1 MRVLKFGGTSVGS
14 IEAISKVIEIVKKQ
28 YSENQS
34 MAMVC
39 SAMQGVTTGLNE
51 LLDKSEKG
59 EDIFT
64 LLKTIEDN
72 HYLTVRTLLD
82 VKRQNQALLGLKIYF
97 NEMEEL
103 FAGIRALGE
112 ASPRIRDKVLSY
124 GELLSCFMMSH
135 IIDQHCGKAVFADT
149 RNLIKTDNRFG
160 KANIKSALTNT
171 SIKAFVESNAGHIP
185 VFTGFIAG
193 SETGETTTLGRG
205 GSDYTASIIGA
216 ALDAE
221 EIQIWTDVDGIMTAD
236 PRLVKKSFSI
246 DQLSYFEAIELS
258 FFGARVIHPPTMLP
272 AQRKNIPIVIKNTFH
287 PEFKGTV
294 ICRNPQSNGSLIKGI
309 SFIHEIN
316 LITVQGSGMV
326 GQKGFSGRLFK
337 NLADAGVNV
346 ILITQASSEHSIS
359 LAVSPQDSVLAIEAI
374 QEEFEQELAL
384 KKIHKPHVE
393 EDLSVIAVVGEN
405 MKNTRGLSGRFFSA
419 LGRSGVNV
427 VAIAQGS
434 SELNISTV
442 ISRTNLAK
450 AMNSVHDAMFLSPVK
465 TLNVFCCGLGNIGS
479 TLLKQIEEHQEYLEE
494 RRHLKI
500 NLAGICNSKKML
512 IDADGINISKWR
524 EEFDGK
530 GVAGNVK
537 EMITH
542 AVELNLSNAVFLDN
556 TASADVA
563 SLYASLF
570 KQSISVVACNKIAV
584 SGSLQQYKQNKELSN
599 RFGVDFWYET
609 SVGAGLPII
618 KPINDLMISGDRII
632 RIEAILS
639 GTISYIFNNYKGD
652 KTFYEVVKDA
662 QQKGFTEPNPKDDL
676 SGLDFARKMLILSRE
691 RGLDLEM
698 EDIEMTPIL
707 PENALQAETPDDFY
721 EALRYSEFHFQQ
733 WKEKAAKENKAMHFV
748 GTLYEG
754 KVKIGL
760 QFLASTHPF
769 YNLTGSD
776 NIISLTTNRYLHNP
790 MVIKGPGAGAEVTA
804 AGVLADLVRVAA
816 K

>member
-160 KANIKSALTNT
+160 KANIRSVLTNT

-287 PEFKGTV
+287 PEFKGTL
-294 ICRNPQSNGSLIKGI
+294 ICRNPRSNGSLIKGI

-337 NLADAGVNV
+337 KLADAGVNV

-500 NLAGICNSKKML
+500 NLAGICNSKRML

-524 EEFDGK
+524 EDFDGK

-632 RIEAILS
+632 KIEAILS
-639 GTISYIFNNYKGD
+639 GTISYIFNNYKDD

-662 QQKGFTEPNPKDDL
+662 QHKGFTEPNPKDDL

-707 PENALQAETPDDFY
+707 PEKALQAETPDDFY

>member
-14 IEAISKVIEIVKKQ
+14 MDAISKVIEIVKKQ
-28 YSENQS
+28 YVENQS
-34 MAMVC
+34 ISLVC
-39 SAMQGVTTGLNE
+39 SAMQGVTAGLNE
-51 LLDKSEKG
+51 LTDKSIKG

-72 HYLTVRTLLD
+72 HYQTVRTFLD

-97 NEMEEL
+97 NELEEL

-124 GELLSCFMMSH
+124 GELLSCFMISH

-149 RNLIKTDNRFG
+149 RKLIKTDNKFG
-160 KANIKSALTNT
+160 KANIKPALTNT
-171 SIKAFVESNAGHIP
+171 SLKAFVEDHAGYIP

-236 PRLVKKSFSI
+236 PRLVKKAFSI

-287 PEFKGTV
+287 PHFKGTV
-294 ICRNPQSNGSLIKGI
+294 ICRNPQTNGSLIKGI

-337 NLADAGVNV
+337 NLADVGVNV

-359 LAVSPQDSVLAIEAI
+359 LAVSPEDSVLAIQAI
-374 QEEFEQELAL
+374 EEEFEQEMAL

-494 RRHLKI
+494 RRQLKI
-500 NLAGICNSKKML
+500 NLAGICNSRKML
-512 IDADGINISKWR
+512 IDPEGINISKWR
-524 EEFDGK
+524 EEFDQK
-530 GVAGNVK
+530 GIKGNVNDL
-537 EMITH
+537 ITH
-542 AVELNLSNAVFLDN
+542 AIELNLSNAVFLDN
-556 TASADVA
+556 TASPDVA
-563 SLYASLF
+563 SLYTTLF
-570 KQSISVVACNKIAV
+570 KHSISVVACNKIAV
-584 SGSLQQYKQNKELSN
+584 SGPLQQYQQNKDLCA

-632 RIEAILS
+632 KIEAILS
-639 GTISYIFNNYKGD
+639 GTISYIFNNYKGN

-707 PENALQAETPDDFY
+707 PENALQAETTEDFY

-733 WKEKAAKENKAMHFV
+733 WKEKAEKENKAMHFV
-748 GTLYEG
+748 GTLHEG

-760 QFLASTHPF
+760 QFLEPTHPF
-769 YNLTGSD
+769 YNLSGSD

-804 AGVLADLVRVAA
+804 AGVMADMVRVAA